1 MRLYSCRY
9 LQHGVTLI
17 EMMLVLAIIATLAGI
32 AIPSYAEYQQRQTRQ
47 AATRHL
53 IQLQAWIEQQFITA
67 EQYPSVS
74 DAATLETKA
83 LCADCQLSPDY
94 RFEIQG
100 GKDAYKILAYPR
112 SDHSQTDDPC
122 ATLVLYANGLITS
135 TSSNASCPLP
145 QAHPKNVF
153 SSGIKKA
160 STRLAFL

>member
-1 MRLYSCRY
+1 MRLYFCRY

-17 EMMLVLAIIATLAGI
+17 EMMLVLAIIATLAGM
-32 AIPSYAEYQQRQTRQ
+32 AIPSYAEHQQRQTRQ

-53 IQLQAWIEQQFITA
+53 IQLQAWVEQQFTMA

-74 DAATLETKA
+74 DVAKLEEA

-100 GKDAYKILAYPR
+100 GKAAYKILAHPR
-112 SDHSQTDDPC
+112 TSSPQIDDAC
-122 ATLVLYANGLITS
+122 ATLVLHANGLITS

-145 QAHPKNVF
+145 HARSTNTF

-160 STRLAFL
+160 STELAFL